1 MEKYIHTQHKDEM
14 DNSFSFGHYST
25 VVETK
30 HKVAYG
36 EYGAY
41 NILCNVS
48 DVYRHIQY
56 QLKTSENH
64 NVLLVG
70 KVQSGKTSN
79 LELLTAIAFDNGYN
93 LLIIYGGY
101 DNSLLKQ
108 TKDRFVT
115 TFNADGRGYN
125 SGTPLV
131 LHTGDTASISGIDD
145 GIMEAL
151 IANRQPL
158 IIVSMKR
165 PKAMQIIN
173 STLKRLNKSAVKAFI
188 IDDEGDQASLNT
200 AKDKIKDASAT
211 YKQITEM
218 KRLLNDPLYLSVT
231 ATPHANI
238 FLDEWSELRPYDVRL
253 IRPGKG
259 YDGATVYHLG
269 ESDIVELIDDD
280 GDDISQM
287 TESLRTAIQYYI
299 VASAIKRKRADNMK
313 DSFSDM
319 IIHSCREV
327 ARHNSIYTLVYSY
340 IKAMQESFK
349 WNDTDKVGYLQE
361 LKENYE
367 RYVAATVRA
376 NCAFGEIEGSI
387 EDVVRLIKV
396 ILKNG
401 VGGSTQGNEELR
413 QHKIYIGGD
422 LLQRGLTFPN
432 LITTYFTRWA
442 NSGGNM
448 DTNLQRA
455 RWFGYREKYIDLC
468 KLFMTPMIAQEF
480 TTLAEIEDDLWSQF
494 EDIENG
500 ILKIDDILIKADNTR
515 QNPTSKQRV
524 DYSKISFKNRWIKQK
539 YLLDD
544 DEKIAA
550 NNLSLQNLFN
560 EAEWEE
566 TSVGSRI
573 GATTAI
579 YSFFSANALRDLIS
593 RIYDVF
599 DYDPFQRK
607 ALVDLVSEDNVPVI
621 RMGEGKSVR
630 YRSVYPGTFR
640 IKALQQGADSIYP
653 DKITYDGDAS
663 VVVDKNKINIQVYKI
678 MPGRSKESPM
688 MEKTQYMFAIF
699 IPKEK
704 TYFIRGR

>member
-1 MEKYIHTQHKDEM
+1 MEKYIHTHKEEM
-14 DNSFSFGHYST
+14 EDQLSLGHFYA
-25 VVETK
+25 VVAEK
-30 HKVAYG
+30 HEASYG
-36 EYGAY
+36 EYGAS
-41 NILCNVS
+41 NIFHNVS
-48 DVYRHIQY
+48 DIYRHIQY
-56 QLKTSENH
+56 QLRTSENR

-108 TKDRFVT
+108 TTDRFVT
-115 TFNADGRGYN
+115 TFNAAGQGY
-125 SGTPLV
+125 SSDAPLIR
-131 LHTGDTASISGIDD
+131 HTGDPASISSIDN

-151 IANRQPL
+151 IAKKQPL

-165 PKAMQIIN
+165 PKAMQN
-173 STLKRLNKSAVKAFI
+173 VNGMLRRLDKSKLKAFI

-211 YKQITEM
+211 YKQIIEM
-218 KRLLNDPLYLSVT
+218 KRLLDDPLYLSVT

-238 FLDEWSELRPYDVRL
+238 FLDEWSALRPYDVRL

-259 YDGATVYHLG
+259 YDGAMVYHLG
-269 ESDIVELIDDD
+269 ESDIVELIADD
-280 GDDISQM
+280 GGDISQM
-287 TESLRTAIQYYI
+287 PESLKTAIHYYI
-299 VASAIKRKRADNMK
+299 VASAIKRKRANDMK
-313 DSFSDM
+313 DCFSDM

-327 ARHNSIYTLVYSY
+327 ARHNSIYTVVYSY
-340 IKAMQESFK
+340 IKAMHDSFDL
-349 WNDTDKVGYLQE
+349 NDADKGAYLQE
-361 LKENYE
+361 LRENYKHH
-367 RYVAATVRA
+367 VADTVKA
-376 NCAFGEIEGSI
+376 GCAFDEIEGHV
-387 EDVVRLIKV
+387 EEVVRLIKV

-468 KLFMTPMIAQEF
+468 KLFMTSTIAQEF
-480 TTLAEIEDDLWSQF
+480 TALAEVEEDLWSQF

-500 ILKIDDILIKADNTR
+500 VLKIDDILIKSDNTR

-524 DYSKISFKNRWIKQK
+524 DYSRITFKNRWIKQK
-539 YLLDD
+539 YLLADE
-544 DEKIAA
+544 EKIAA
-550 NNLSLQNLFN
+550 NSMFLQDLFN
-560 EAEWEE
+560 EAEWKE
-566 TSVGSRI
+566 TTAGSRM

-579 YSFFSANALRDLIS
+579 YSFFTANALRRLIE

-607 ALVDLVSEDNVPVI
+607 ALVDLLAEDNVPVI
-621 RMGEGKSVR
+621 RMGEGKAAR
-630 YRSVYPGTFR
+630 YRSVYPGSFR

-663 VVVDKNKINIQVYKI
+663 VVVDKDKINIQVYKI
-678 MPGRSKESPM
+678 TPGWSKDCPM
-688 MEKTQYMFAIF
+688 EEKTQYMFAIF
-699 IPKEK
+699 MPKEK
-704 TYFIRGR
+704 TYFIKGR